1 MNRNQYELY
10 HYGVKGMKWGVRR
23 AEKKA
28 AKNQDRREKY
38 LAKTERK
45 IKISRKN
52 AREANAGL
60 RDLKKNGLNS
70 QQVSERAKNNA
81 QYKSEMAFAKSDYR
95 RGTRT
100 DDSTKKLAG
109 EFAYN
114 VFKNDYH
121 KEAYKQLAS
130 EYTASSK
137 YYSQKAKQWQAAN
150 EAVMNMPIDASN
162 REYRKAIRRA
172 KKAMSI

>member
-1 MNRNQYELY
+1 MYNNELY

-28 AKNQDRREKY
+28 AKNQARREKY

-45 IKISRKN
+45 TKISRKN

-60 RDLKKNGLNS
+60 RDLKQNGLNS
-70 QQVSERAKNNA
+70 QRVSERAKSNVRM
-81 QYKSEMAFAKSDYR
+81 KTDLSISDSDRR

-100 DDSTKKLAG
+100 DDSTKKFVSDATYAL
-109 EFAYN
+109 Y
-114 VFKNDYH
+114 KDRYK
-121 KEAYKQLAS
+121 KEAYNQLS
-130 EYTASSK
+130 EEFIASSK

-172 KKAMSI
+172 KKAMSV

>member
-28 AKNQDRREKY
+28 AKNQARREKY
-38 LAKTERK
+38 LYKTEK
-45 IKISRKN
+45 KAKAN
-52 AREANAGL
+52 KKYAREANSGL
-60 RDLKKNGLNS
+60 RELKKNGLNS
-70 QQVSERAKNNA
+70 ALVADRAKSNA
-81 QYKSEMAFAKSDYR
+81 RYKSEMAFMKSDYR

-100 DDSTKKLAG
+100 SESTKRLAG
-109 EFAYN
+109 DFAYN

-130 EYTASSK
+130 EYTANSK
-137 YYSQKAKQWQAAN
+137 HYSKKAKQWQAAN
-150 EAVMNMPIDASN
+150 DAVMNMPIDASN

-172 KKAMSI
+172 KKYMSI